1 VNKENPMTKVI
12 TPEAVISYP
21 HIFEP
26 QTPPGASEPVY
37 SCALVFK
44 DDVDI
49 TDMKAAVMAVAK
61 EKWGDKTRDL
71 LKAGKI
77 RLPFREDAVDK
88 GYPEGST
95 FINVK
100 SKQQPGVVSIFA
112 GENGKPA
119 VITNPAEIYPGA
131 VVKASLRA
139 YAYSVNG
146 NNGVAFSLG
155 NLQKT
160 KDGPRMDGRL
170 SAADEFTAEAK
181 PTADISDL
189 DDLI

>member
-1 VNKENPMTKVI
+1 MTKVI

-119 VITNPAEIYPGA
+119 PITDPKEIYPGA

-155 NLQKT
+155 NLQKIS
-160 KDGPRMDGRL
+160 DGPRMDGRL

-189 DDLI
+189 DDLL

>member
-1 VNKENPMTKVI
+1 MSKVI
-12 TPEAVISYP
+12 TPEAIISYP

-37 SCALVFK
+37 SCALVFA
-44 DDVDI
+44 DDVDT
-49 TDMKAAVMAVAK
+49 TDMKATVLAVAK
-61 EKWGDKTRDL
+61 EKWGDKTKDMM
-71 LKAGKI
+71 KAGKI
-77 RLPFREDAVDK
+77 RLPFREDGVEK

-100 SKQQPGVVSIFA
+100 SKQQPGVVSIYA
-112 GENGKPA
+112 DENGKPA
-119 VITNPAEIYPGA
+119 IINDPSAIYPGA

-139 YAYSVNG
+139 YAYDVNG
-146 NNGVAFSLG
+146 NKGVAFALG
-155 NLQKT
+155 NLQKI

-189 DDLI
+189 DDLL

>member
-1 VNKENPMTKVI
+1 MTKVI

-61 EKWGDKTRDL
+61 EKWGDKTRDMI
-71 LKAGKI
+71 KAGKI
-77 RLPFREDAVDK
+77 RMPFREDAVDK

-112 GENGKPA
+112 DTNGKPA
-119 VITNPAEIYPGA
+119 VITDPKEIYPGA

-155 NLQKT
+155 NIQKI

-189 DDLI
+189 DDLL

>member
-1 VNKENPMTKVI
+1 MSKVI

-49 TDMKAAVMAVAK
+49 TEMKAAVMAVAK
-61 EKWGDKTRDL
+61 EKWGDKTRDMI
-71 LKAGKI
+71 KAGKI
-77 RLPFREDAVDK
+77 RMPFREDAVEK

-95 FINVK
+95 FINAK
-100 SKQQPGVVSIFA
+100 SKMAPQVVSIYA

-119 VITNPAEIYPGA
+119 PITDPKEIYPGA
-131 VVKASLRA
+131 IVRASLRA
-139 YAYSVNG
+139 YAYAVNG

-155 NLQKT
+155 NLQKVG
-160 KDGPRMDGRL
+160 DGPRMDGRL
-170 SAADEFTAEAK
+170 SAADEFSAEAK

>member
-1 VNKENPMTKVI
+1 MTKVI

-71 LKAGKI
+71 LKAGTI
-77 RLPFREDAVDK
+77 RLPLREDAVDK

-119 VITNPAEIYPGA
+119 PITNPAEIYPGA

-155 NLQKT
+155 NLQKIG
-160 KDGPRMDGRL
+160 DGPRMDGRL

>member
-1 VNKENPMTKVI
+1 MSKVI
-12 TPEAVISYP
+12 TPEAIISYP
-21 HIFEP
+21 HVFEP

-37 SCALVFK
+37 SCALVFL

-49 TDMKAAVMAVAK
+49 TEMKAAVMAVAK
-61 EKWGDKTRDL
+61 EKWGDKTRDMV
-71 LKAGKI
+71 KAGKI

-95 FINVK
+95 FINAK
-100 SKQQPGVVSIFA
+100 AKQQPGVVSIYA

-119 VITNPAEIYPGA
+119 PINDPKDIYPGA
-131 VVKASLRA
+131 VVRASLRA

-155 NLQKT
+155 NIQKI

-170 SAADEFTAEAK
+170 NAADEFSAEAK

>member
-1 VNKENPMTKVI
+1 MTKVI
-12 TPEAVISYP
+12 TPNAIISYP

-44 DDVDI
+44 DDVDL
-49 TDMKAAVMAVAK
+49 TEMKAAVMSVAK

-88 GYPEGST
+88 GYPEGSV
-95 FINVK
+95 FINAK
-100 SKQQPGVVSIFA
+100 SKQAPQVVSIYA
-112 GENGKPA
+112 GDNGKPA
-119 VITNPAEIYPGA
+119 AITDPKEIYPGA
-131 VVKASLRA
+131 VVRASLRA

-146 NNGVAFSLG
+146 NMGVALSLG
-155 NLQKT
+155 NLQKVA
-160 KDGPRMDGRL
+160 DGPRMDGRL
-170 SAADEFTAEAK
+170 SAADEFTTEAK

-189 DDLI
+189 DDLL

>member
-1 VNKENPMTKVI
+1 MTKVI
-12 TPEAVISYP
+12 TPNAIISYP

-49 TDMKAAVMAVAK
+49 TEMKAAVMAVAK

-77 RLPFREDAVDK
+77 RLPFREDAVEK
-88 GYPEGST
+88 GYPEGSV
-95 FINVK
+95 FINAK
-100 SKQQPGVVSIFA
+100 SKQAPQVVSIFA

-119 VITNPAEIYPGA
+119 PITDP
-131 VVKASLRA
+131 
-139 YAYSVNG
+139 
-146 NNGVAFSLG
+146 
-155 NLQKT
+155 
-160 KDGPRMDGRL
+160 
-170 SAADEFTAEAK
+170 
-181 PTADISDL
+181 
-189 DDLI
+189 

>member
-1 VNKENPMTKVI
+1 MSKVI
-12 TPEAVISYP
+12 TPEAIISYP
-21 HIFEP
+21 HVFEP

-37 SCALVFK
+37 SCALVFL

-49 TDMKAAVMAVAK
+49 MEMKAAVMMVAK
-61 EKWGDKTRDL
+61 EKWGDKT
-71 LKAGKI
+71 KEMIKSQKI

-100 SKQQPGVVSIFA
+100 SKQQPGVVSIYA
-112 GENGKPA
+112 DENGKAATINDPKD
-119 VITNPAEIYPGA
+119 IYPGA
-131 VVKASLRA
+131 IVRASLRA

-146 NNGVAFSLG
+146 NNGVSFSLG
-155 NLQKT
+155 NLQKI

-170 SAADEFTAEAK
+170 NAADEFTTEAK

-189 DDLI
+189 DDLL

>member
-1 VNKENPMTKVI
+1 MTKVI

-26 QTPPGASEPVY
+26 QTPPGSSEPVY

-49 TDMKAAVMAVAK
+49 TDMKAAANVVAK
-61 EKWGDKTRDL
+61 AEWGDKTREMV
-71 LKAGKI
+71 KAGKV
-77 RLPFREDAVDK
+77 RMPFRENGEEK
-88 GYPEGST
+88 GYPAGST

-100 SKQQPGVVSIFA
+100 SRQKPGVVSRYA
-112 GENGKPA
+112 DEKTGKPA
-119 VITNPAEIYPGA
+119 VIEDPSEIYPGA
-131 VVKASLRA
+131 IVKASLRA
-139 YAYSVNG
+139 YAYDMNG
-146 NNGVAFSLG
+146 NRGVSFALV
-155 NLQKT
+155 NLQKI

-170 SAADEFTAEAK
+170 SAADEFTAEAR

-189 DDLI
+189 DDLL

>member
-1 VNKENPMTKVI
+1 MTKII
-12 TPEAVISYP
+12 TPEAIISYP

-49 TDMKAAVMAVAK
+49 TYMRTAVLAVAK
-61 EKWGDKTRDL
+61 EKWGDKTRDMMN
-71 LKAGKI
+71 AGKI
-77 RLPFREDAVDK
+77 RMPFREDAMDK

-100 SKQQPGVVSIFA
+100 SKQAPGVVSIYA
-112 GENGKPA
+112 GADGKPA
-119 VITNPAEIYPGA
+119 VITDPKEIYPGA

-146 NNGVAFSLG
+146 NNGVAFALG
-155 NLQKT
+155 NIQKV

-189 DDLI
+189 DDLL